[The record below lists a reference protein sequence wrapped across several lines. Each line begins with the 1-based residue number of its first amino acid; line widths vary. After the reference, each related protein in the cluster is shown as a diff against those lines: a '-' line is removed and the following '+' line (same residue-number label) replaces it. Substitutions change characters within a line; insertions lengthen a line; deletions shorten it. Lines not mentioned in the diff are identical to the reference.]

1 MSRLDTVL
9 IKTASRC
16 NLDCSYC
23 YVYQGKDTSWKKQP
37 RKMSLDTIDILVKRL
52 LEQSTKQEIGF
63 AIVLHGGEPLL
74 LGKQGMEYLL
84 KSLRD
89 TFDPE
94 NYPISIQTNG
104 ALLNNDF
111 LDLFSKFRANVSISL
126 DGDKKI
132 NDISRLTTKGNSSF
146 DSVIAAIDL
155 LKKHR
160 DYDFLFS
167 GTLSVIQLE
176 SSAKDTYDFFKGL
189 DVPSMD
195 FLLQDGNRDRLPK
208 NKYSLTST
216 EYGQWTADLLDE
228 YLNDSSPVKIPF
240 LDDIIR
246 LSLGGQSF
254 KEGKGS
260 QNFGILIIETDGEI
274 RKNDTLRSSYDGA
287 DFFSIREN
295 IKHTSLDKVLNSQ
308 EFIDVSDLQK
318 PSSEICISCPDLNV
332 CGGGMP
338 LYRWSDDNGYNNP
351 SVYCA
356 DHAFLIRKVKKIVGG
371 V

>member
-1 MSRLDTVL
+1 MARLDTVL

-23 YVYQGKDTSWKKQP
+23 YVYQGKDTSWKSQP
-37 RKMSLDTIDILVKRL
+37 KKMSLETMDILVKRL
-52 LEQSTKQEIGF
+52 IEQKAKQDIGF

-84 KSLRD
+84 NTLRKHF
-89 TFDPE
+89 TPE
-94 NYPISIQTNG
+94 KFPISIQTNG

-111 LDLFSKFRANVSISL
+111 LDIFSKYRANVSISL
-126 DGDKKI
+126 DGNKKT
-132 NDISRLTTKGNSSF
+132 NDISRLTVSGKSSF
-146 DSVIAAIDL
+146 DSVISGINL
-155 LKKHR
+155 LKSHK
-160 DYDFLFS
+160 DYEFLFS

-176 SSAKDTYDFFKGL
+176 SSAKETYDFLKSL

-208 NKYSLTST
+208 GKSSLTST
-216 EYGQWTADLLDE
+216 EYGKWTADLLDL
-228 YLNDSSPVKIPF
+228 YINDENPAKIPF
-240 LDDIIR
+240 LDDLIR

-254 KEGKGS
+254 KEGKGK

-287 DFFSIREN
+287 DFFSVREN
-295 IKHTSLDKVLNSQ
+295 IKHTSLSKVLESQ
-308 EFIDVSDLQK
+308 EFIDISELQK
-318 PSSEICISCPDLNV
+318 PSSETCKACPILNV

-338 LYRWSDDNGYNNP
+338 LYRWSSDNGYNNP
-351 SVYCA
+351 SVYCH
-356 DHAFLIRKVKKIVGG
+356 DH
-371 V
+371 

>member
-1 MSRLDTVL
+1 MARLDTVL

-52 LEQSTKQEIGF
+52 LEQTAKQEVGF

-89 TFDPE
+89 NFDPE
-94 NYPISIQTNG
+94 KYPISIQTNG

-111 LDLFSKFRANVSISL
+111 LDLFSKFRASVSISL
-126 DGDKKI
+126 DGDKRI
-132 NDISRLTTKGNSSF
+132 NDISRLTVKGSSSF

-160 DYDFLFS
+160 DYKFLFS

-176 SSAKDTYDFFKGL
+176 ASAKDTYQFFKSL

-208 NKYSLTST
+208 GKESLTST
-216 EYGQWTADLLDE
+216 EYGAWTVDLLNE
-228 YLNDSSPVKIPF
+228 YLNDSSPAKIPF
-240 LDDIIR
+240 LDDVIR
-246 LSLGGQSF
+246 LSLGGKSF

-260 QNFGILIIETDGEI
+260 QSFGILIIETDGEI

-287 DFFSIREN
+287 DFFSVREN
-295 IKHTSLDKVLNSQ
+295 IKHTSLDKVLASQ
-308 EFIDVSDLQK
+308 EFKDVSELQK
-318 PSSEICISCPDLNV
+318 PSSKICTSCPDVNV

-338 LYRWSDDNGYNNP
+338 LYRWSNDNGYNNP

-356 DHAFLIRKVKKIVGG
+356 DHGLLIRQVKTLVGG
-371 V
+371 E